1 MVLETCPEL
10 SAPNDPLI
18 DIRVGWLPSTSA
30 LSASI
35 AFYRPQAELF
45 GGICDGKLVVR
56 YANRLCANQTSG
68 SRQ

>member
-35 AFYRPQAELF
+35 AFYRPKRNYLA
-45 GGICDGKLVVR
+45 VYV
-56 YANRLCANQTSG
+56 TVS
-68 SRQ
+68 